1 MDDDDDEE
9 GREDVGVGI
18 GELRAE
24 EEPRELDCALWF
36 ELVRW
41 RWWWLPEELREDVE
55 PEASGRA

>member
-1 MDDDDDEE
+1 MDDDDDG

-41 RWWWLPEELREDVE
+41 RWWWLPEELREEVE